1 MNCLYLKGPQFECLN
16 LEILHGFQEYLAEK
30 YFCYASAIAIIHT
43 NLPMQWSFLII
54 VTIFLRTLTR
64 VPIEPAKVTPSS
76 DHKLLAFMAFDGYHK
91 ADGVLSVN
99 LQNVFDSFSQIVFF
113 FMGKVE
119 IKAKGWL
126 SLT

>member
-1 MNCLYLKGPQFECLN
+1 MNCLYLKGPQFQCLN
-16 LEILHGFQEYLAEK
+16 LEILHGFQEDPVKK

-64 VPIEPAKVTPSS
+64 VPIEPTKVTPSS

-119 IKAKGWL
+119 IKAKG
-126 SLT
+126 